1 MISLSLPSDLPEAEN
16 INILNEREHILS
28 KKDFEKTTS
37 IKNILAELGLTEEQ
51 YLQCITHFKGF

>member
-28 KKDFEKTTS
+28 NVKQYIGNTS
-37 IKNILAELGLTEEQ
+37 DPRQTIFWI
-51 YLQCITHFKGF
+51 F